1 MKDINGGIYMDVDD
15 DWVWNC
21 VEVEVATGLTFR
33 EIKRKNFSRSRRR
46 LSFRAG
52 SHYYQLKS
60 KNKKR

>member
-33 EIKRKNFSRSRRR
+33 EIRRKNFSRSRR
-46 LSFRAG
+46 LSLRAG
-52 SHYYQLKS
+52 SHYHLLKS

>member
-46 LSFRAG
+46 LSLRAG
-52 SHYYQLKS
+52 SHYHLLKS